1 LQNSDKH
8 MERDCCDLDRLVLE
22 AVSQDYV
29 PFESIV
35 RELKDREA
43 GTRETIRCSLLTLIA
58 GQLVGAYLLHAESP
72 FYTAVS
78 ATEDTL
84 ERYWFFISEE
94 GERELQNT
102 KGKYGES
109 PQSGSPRVN

>member
-1 LQNSDKH
+1 
-8 MERDCCDLDRLVLE
+8 MVLE

-35 RELKDREA
+35 QKLKDQEA
-43 GTRETIRCSLLTLIA
+43 VTRETVRCSLLTLIA
-58 GQLVGAYLLHAESP
+58 GHLVGAYLLHAESP
-72 FYTAVS
+72 FYTAVG

-84 ERYWFFISEE
+84 ERYWFFISEA

-102 KGKYGES
+102 KGREGGS
-109 PQSGSPRVN
+109 PQSSSPRVN